1 MLPLCCSIL
10 NIFILAFEND
20 VFILYDTTCA
30 KLPKLLE
37 PQYDVKLIEKA
48 KKYQE
53 RAINTIFGDRFDRG
67 YALLKII
74 ISLHTPPPPPLTQ
87 GMVHKQ

>member
-1 MLPLCCSIL
+1 MLPLCCSFL
-10 NIFILAFEND
+10 NIFILAFAND

-37 PQYDVKLIEKA
+37 PQSDVKLIEKA

-53 RAINTIFGDRFDRG
+53 RAKIKKFGDEFGRE
-67 YALLKII
+67 YALLKNII
-74 ISLHTPPPPPLTQ
+74 TLHTPPPPLT
-87 GMVHKQ
+87 